1 MKITRD
7 QVKQAARDSTTLTQ
21 VARSLGIREKKLSG
35 RTSGRLRALLPEL
48 DEILRTNRLAP
59 LVSSTESPP
68 QDSEKLSPDETNDPN
83 PYRPGSMYNVLF
95 REGAK
100 GYWRKEKLITHVG
113 KLVGKDSKLVAFQIP
128 VLSRPQHSSNGNR
141 SIALKDDQGR
151 IKFVRC
157 DKKRFHRVRLSAKG
171 K

>member
-59 LVSSTESPP
+59 LASSTESYL
-68 QDSEKLSPDETNDPN
+68 QESEKLSPDESDEPN
-83 PYRPGSMYNVLF
+83 PYRPGSMYHGLF
-95 REGAK
+95 REGSK
-100 GYWRKEKLITHVG
+100 KYWDKRALITHVA
-113 KLVGKDSKLVAFQIP
+113 KLVGKEERLVAYQIP
-128 VLSRPQHSSNGNR
+128 VLGNPNQKSNQNR
-141 SIALKDDQGR
+141 SRIIKDEQGR
-151 IKFVRC
+151 IKFVAC
-157 DKKRFHRVRLSAKG
+157 KRKRP
-171 K
+171 